1 MKTTEPMSLN
11 IDGEYGGEC
20 TGEMRNLF
28 RHLTVLAPNARIR
41 EMEDLNAQYERE
53 QMIKQLFNV
62 SLDKAE

>member
-1 MKTTEPMSLN
+1 
-11 IDGEYGGEC
+11 
-20 TGEMRNLF
+20 MRNLF

-62 SLDKAE
+62 SNEKAE